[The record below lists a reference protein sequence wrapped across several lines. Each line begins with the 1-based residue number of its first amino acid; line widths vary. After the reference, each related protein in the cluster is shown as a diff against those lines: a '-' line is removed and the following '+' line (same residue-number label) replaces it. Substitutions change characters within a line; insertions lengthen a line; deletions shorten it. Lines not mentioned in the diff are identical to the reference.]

1 MENKNKENLNK
12 TISQI
17 FESRY
22 IIPLYQRNFAWRRE
36 QIETLL
42 RDVYESYRKD
52 HDSYYFI
59 GSLVVMK
66 RADDDFEV
74 IDGQQRL
81 TTLSIVAQ
89 LLGISKEQRLT
100 YDSRPYVEDFFREL
114 YAGHSVFEL
123 QHPSVYY
130 LKEAVNII
138 KSMNLQEDSE
148 GSERITLCDEDGAL
162 NKDVTDGFSKYFAN
176 NVILVRVEIP
186 EETDVASYF
195 EIMNNRGEQLQEH
208 EILKSLMMAE
218 IKGENV
224 NEYDLSKQQEFA
236 LIWDAC
242 SQMDEPIQTIFNTDR
257 RKVYFGDKYD
267 DFKFASLT
275 SGNVVEKIDG
285 YTIDEILNGDYK
297 TQDAAEISTNT
308 DDDDLVDESKYT
320 SIIDFPNF
328 LMHVFKAFY
337 DEMYKQKY
345 DNEEIPLDAKYLLR
359 TYERLKKDIA
369 SEDFISQL
377 FRSRAFFDRY
387 VVKTVEN
394 PKDEEDGISWS
405 LKKPKLDDKSKT
417 YFVNT
422 FERDDEQTRI
432 VKALT
437 MLQVTFRN
445 RKYKNWL
452 NTLLRWFAG
461 RPSIQISPNEYIR
474 ELDDIIL
481 NYYEEK
487 VKIGDGFTRIGDE
500 SCLTRENSY
509 SLGVKTPH
517 FTFNFIDYLYW
528 VESKNKTKHNIKYT
542 DNIRDFDF
550 KYWSSVEHHL
560 AQNKVDEGGHRYV
573 DNLGN
578 LCLISKGTNSRLS
591 DRIVKEKVIE
601 YKKGNLGANR
611 QIIYQITE
619 TGNYEWDEYEIKDHY
634 NDLLDLISKRV
645 QILAITSE

>member
-1 MENKNKENLNK
+1 MENNYKENLNK

-52 HDSYYFI
+52 HNSHYFI

-66 RADDDFEV
+66 RTDDDFEV

-89 LLGISKEQRLT
+89 ILGISKEQRLT

-114 YAGHSVFEL
+114 YARHSVFEL
-123 QHPSVYY
+123 QHPSVFY

-138 KSMNLQEDSE
+138 KNVNLREDSE
-148 GSERITLCDEDGAL
+148 GGERITLCDEDGTL
-162 NKDVTDGFSKYFAN
+162 NKDVTDGFTKYFAN

-218 IKGENV
+218 IKGENTK
-224 NEYDLSKQQEFA
+224 EYDLSKQQEFA
-236 LIWDAC
+236 MIWDAC
-242 SQMDEPIQTIFNTDR
+242 SQMDEPIQKLFNTDR
-257 RKVYFGDKYD
+257 RKAYFGDKYD
-267 DFKFASLT
+267 DFNFAGLT
-275 SGNVVEKIDG
+275 SGNIVEKIDG
-285 YTIDEILNGDYK
+285 YTIDEILNDAYK
-297 TQDAAEISTNT
+297 PQETAETSTNA
-308 DDDDLVDESKYT
+308 DVDDLVDESKYT
-320 SIIDFPNF
+320 TIIDFPNF

-337 DEMYKQKY
+337 DETYTQKFE
-345 DNEEIPLDAKYLLR
+345 NEEIPLDAKYLLR
-359 TYERLKKDIA
+359 TYERLKKDIS
-369 SEDFISQL
+369 SEKFISQL

-405 LKKPKLDDKSKT
+405 LKKPKLDKSKT

-422 FERDDEQTRI
+422 FGQSDEQERI

-461 RPSIQISPNEYIR
+461 RPSIQITPSEYIN

-487 VKIGDGFTRIGDE
+487 VKIGDDFTPIGDE
-500 SCLTRENSY
+500 SRLTRENSY

-517 FTFNFIDYLYW
+517 FIFNFIDYLYW
-528 VESKNKTKHNIKYT
+528 VESKNQTKHDIKYT
-542 DNIRDFDF
+542 DIISDFDF

-560 AQNKVDEGGHRYV
+560 AQNNVKDDGRRYV

-591 DRIVKEKVIE
+591 DRDVKEKVLK
-601 YKKGNLGANR
+601 YNRGNLGANR
-611 QIIYQITE
+611 QIIYKITE
-619 TGNYEWDEYEIKDHY
+619 TGNYEWNEYEIKDHY
-634 NDLLDLISKRV
+634 NDLLDLISKRE
-645 QILAITSE
+645 QILSITAE

>member
-42 RDVYESYRKD
+42 RDVYESYTKD
-52 HDSYYFI
+52 ANSNYFI

-81 TTLSIVAQ
+81 TTLSIVTQ
-89 LLGISKEQRLT
+89 ILGISKEQRLT
-100 YDSRPYVEDFFREL
+100 YDSRPYVEEFFREL

-138 KSMNLQEDSE
+138 KSVNLREDSE
-148 GSERITLCDEDGAL
+148 GGKRITLCDGDGTL
-162 NKDVTDGFSKYFAN
+162 NKDVPDGFAKYFAN

-218 IKGENV
+218 IKGESA

-242 SQMDEPIQTIFNTDR
+242 SQMDEPIQKMFNSDR
-257 RKVYFGDKYD
+257 RKDYFGERYD
-267 DFKFASLT
+267 DFKFEGLT
-275 SGNVVEKIDG
+275 NGNIVEKIDG
-285 YTIDEILNGDYK
+285 YTIDDILNDDYK
-297 TQDAAEISTNT
+297 AQEAAETSTNNNEE
-308 DDDDLVDESKYT
+308 DLVDESKYT
-320 SIIDFPNF
+320 AIIDFPNF

-337 DEMYKQKY
+337 EDKYKQRY
-345 DNEEIPLDAKYLLR
+345 NGEEIPLDAKYLLR
-359 TYERLKKDIA
+359 TYERLKKDIS
-369 SEDFISQL
+369 SENFILQL
-377 FRSRAFFDRY
+377 FRSKAFFDRY

-394 PKDEEDGISWS
+394 SKDEEDGISWS
-405 LKKPKLDDKSKT
+405 LKKPKLDKSKT

-422 FERDDEQTRI
+422 YEQGNEQNRI

-452 NTLLRWFAG
+452 NELLRWFAG
-461 RPSIQISPNEYIR
+461 QQSIHVTPNVYIR
-474 ELDDIIL
+474 ELDNIIL

-487 VKIGDGFTRIGDE
+487 VKIGDELTKIEDE
-500 SCLTRENSY
+500 RPLTKENSY
-509 SLGVKTPH
+509 SFGVKTPH
-517 FTFNFIDYLYW
+517 FIFNFIDYLYW
-528 VESKNKTKHNIKYT
+528 VESKNMTKHDIRYT
-542 DNIRDFDF
+542 DNIKDFDF

-560 AQNKVDEGGHRYV
+560 AQNKVDDDGHRYV

-591 DRIVKEKVIE
+591 DRIVKEKVLE

-619 TGNYEWDEYEIKDHY
+619 TSNYEWDEYEIKEHY
-634 NDLLDLISKRV
+634 NDLLDLISKRE
-645 QILAITSE
+645 QILANFEV